1 MASPLRAPLLLLA
14 ILAVTLAATL
24 AKTVAK
30 GSKLLGGIEEA
41 DVNDEEV
48 QQALDFAISKY
59 NEEINDLYYSRVQQV
74 VRARQQVVAGMNYFF
89 DVKIGRTTCTKS
101 QPNLDNCPFHEQ
113 SHLKR
118 EKLCSFEI
126 YSVPWEDSMTLVKSS
141 CEKA

>member
-1 MASPLRAPLLLLA
+1 MASPLRVPLLLLA
-14 ILAVTLAATL
+14 ILAVTLAVTL

-30 GSKLLGGIEEA
+30 GSKRVGGIEEA

-48 QQALDFAISKY
+48 QQALDFAIRKY
-59 NEEINDLYYSRVQQV
+59 NEESNDVYYSGVRQV

-89 DVKIGRTTCTKS
+89 DVKIGRTTCAKS

-113 SHLKR
+113 QRLRR
-118 EKLCSFEI
+118 ERLCSFEI

-141 CEKA
+141 CQKA